1 MRSIAVNKQNRH
13 DYQLLNNFQHLK
25 EIPES
30 LRLFLTEL
38 LTSEKTVFLEVKII
52 TKVMESYAAD
62 LKHGVSREEIMT
74 SKHFL
79 LGLEMHNIQARS
91 LVVRARSLVI
101 SDLRSE
107 TKGSQFESGCQLC
120 AEVSCLQ

>member
-79 LGLEMHNIQARS
+79 LGFEIHNIQARINC
-91 LVVRARSLVI
+91 VPDDDWA
-101 SDLRSE
+101 
-107 TKGSQFESGCQLC
+107 C
-120 AEVSCLQ
+120 

>member
-38 LTSEKTVFLEVKII
+38 LKSEKTVSRSENI

-79 LGLEMHNIQARS
+79 LGLEIHNIQARINC
-91 LVVRARSLVI
+91 VPDDDWA
-101 SDLRSE
+101 
-107 TKGSQFESGCQLC
+107 C
-120 AEVSCLQ
+120 